1 MVCLLVGEGDFSFAL
16 AWLSQHPE
24 KHLVA
29 SCPHGYSDEAR
40 ANVDK
45 LNAMGVR
52 VLMDVDARRLHEHPW
67 VSRCAQLSEIVFNFP
82 HVGGKMKIHE
92 NRKLLRDFFLSA
104 GRVLRPGSLVRV
116 ALCRGQGGTPAE
128 SHLRC
133 PGNTWQVVQMAAPG
147 GFILHQVLPF
157 SAPAGYT
164 PRGYRGG
171 AKGFHTEGALTHV
184 FCLVGSAIPVLPSAA
199 QSAICAEQNPMA
211 IHIRTLMA
219 ADENPLGRTVHHL
232 AKTLELDVGDLITSW
247 AAHKDVSG
255 TAWRCRVERSLTC
268 SPTEPP
274 FGHILD
280 IDISDA
286 ARLKVVLC
294 SLRDICG
301 HNLMFRKFSS
311 LQNNADTEGWHGYC
325 RGLLVTTLISNT
337 PLNSPTSEIS
347 MGEKLVL
354 PLNHITS
361 CSASFEENSCSLRTR
376 ACNLLSDCFKSLNI
390 KVDPIFP
397 CKMSI
402 RIELL
407 SLASSD
413 FDDWRLLLPQPGP
426 RPLFP
431 TASFTH
437 DLSFWLGEG
446 FDQGRLV
453 MFIVN
458 RVGDLLRS
466 LELIDN
472 YLDAKTGC
480 RSQCYRLCYQSLRK
494 ALSQEAARDFHL
506 ALGVDASQ
514 ALPVTLR

>member
-211 IHIRTLMA
+211 IHIR
-219 ADENPLGRTVHHL
+219 
-232 AKTLELDVGDLITSW
+232 S
-247 AAHKDVSG
+247 S
-255 TAWRCRVERSLTC
+255 S
-268 SPTEPP
+268 
-274 FGHILD
+274 
-280 IDISDA
+280 
-286 ARLKVVLC
+286 
-294 SLRDICG
+294 
-301 HNLMFRKFSS
+301 FSR
-311 LQNNADTEGWHGYC
+311 EH
-325 RGLLVTTLISNT
+325 
-337 PLNSPTSEIS
+337 
-347 MGEKLVL
+347 
-354 PLNHITS
+354 
-361 CSASFEENSCSLRTR
+361 
-376 ACNLLSDCFKSLNI
+376 
-390 KVDPIFP
+390 
-397 CKMSI
+397 
-402 RIELL
+402 
-407 SLASSD
+407 D
-413 FDDWRLLLPQPGP
+413 FD
-426 RPLFP
+426 
-431 TASFTH
+431 
-437 DLSFWLGEG
+437 
-446 FDQGRLV
+446 
-453 MFIVN
+453 
-458 RVGDLLRS
+458 
-466 LELIDN
+466 
-472 YLDAKTGC
+472 GC
-480 RSQCYRLCYQSLRK
+480 R
-494 ALSQEAARDFHL
+494 
-506 ALGVDASQ
+506 
-514 ALPVTLR
+514 